1 LTEKTPPA
9 ELNMLRLDG
18 TTIVAEGRGVKTTF
32 NGKPAIQ
39 VAIRD
44 VTERKRMEE
53 KLRESEN
60 TYRSFI
66 DRANDGICV
75 IQDNIIKMCNR
86 RASEFWGDSIEN
98 MVGKVFTD
106 FIRPDARCDVNER
119 YHRRMAGETLPSIYE
134 TVLVRKDGDMFYA
147 EVNGSVIS
155 YEGKPADLVII
166 RDINDRKKAEDALR
180 GTKISGDK

>member
-1 LTEKTPPA
+1 
-9 ELNMLRLDG
+9 
-18 TTIVAEGRGVKTTF
+18 
-32 NGKPAIQ
+32 
-39 VAIRD
+39 
-44 VTERKRMEE
+44 MEE

-66 DRANDGICV
+66 DQANDGICV
-75 IQDNIIKMCNR
+75 VQDNVIKMCNR

-106 FIRPDARCDVNER
+106 FIHPDARPDVIDR

-134 TVLVRKDGDMFYA
+134 TVLMRKDGGMFYA

-155 YEGKPADLVII
+155 YEGKPAGLIII
-166 RDINDRKKAEDALR
+166 RDINDRKKAEDVLR
-180 GTKISGDK
+180 GAKIFEDK